1 MSHNEKRKLKIFFAG
16 HFAVDTVIRHNQ
28 EFSPSLGG
36 SVAYC
41 SLSLQ
46 KYANDVDI
54 AIISNLGMVN
64 FDDKLLEEFGN
75 GSGIDISGIKKFQKR
90 NTNFVLDYTNHSR
103 SLTLRSKSPNLK
115 FKDIPKS
122 HIEHPPD
129 ALVFVPLCNEISLQY
144 IRKAIRAF
152 PNAYFGVDLQG
163 FIRSFDTKGK
173 VQLIREKRLLKKMD
187 RIIRLIGER
196 LILKGSEEEMKF
208 LTGLKDLNEIMNY
221 FRKYKGLF
229 IMTLGEKGSLIVK
242 GNNDVI
248 KIPAFKADKVEDET
262 GAGDVYFAIFLYEFL
277 NSDKSWEAI
286 KKAGMLAS
294 VAASFEVER
303 KGPRGFKPR
312 ELVLERL
319 KQNVII
325 EDSS

>member
-1 MSHNEKRKLKIFFAG
+1 MSHDETRKLKIIFTG
-16 HFAVDTVIRHNQ
+16 HFAIDTVIRFNQ
-28 EFSPSLGG
+28 EFSPTLGG

-41 SLSLQ
+41 SLSLRE
-46 KYANDVDI
+46 YAKDVDI
-54 AIISNLGMVN
+54 SIISNLGMTN
-64 FDDKLLEEFGN
+64 FDDKLLEEFGD

-90 NTNFVLDYTNHSR
+90 NTNFVLDYRNHSR

-122 HIEHPPD
+122 HLEHPPD
-129 ALVFVPLCNEISLQY
+129 VVVFVPLCNEISLQY
-144 IRKAIRAF
+144 IRKFIRTF
-152 PNAYFGVDLQG
+152 PNAYFGIDLQG
-163 FIRSFDTKGK
+163 FIRSFDAKGK

-187 RIIRLIGER
+187 RIIRIIGDR
-196 LILKGSEEEMKF
+196 LILKGSEEEIKF
-208 LTGLKDLNEIMNY
+208 LTGLEDLNEIMNY

-242 GNNDVI
+242 GNSEVM

-277 NSDKSWEAI
+277 NSDKSWESI

-294 VAASFEVER
+294 VAASFEVEK
-303 KGPRGFKPR
+303 KGPRGFKPK
-312 ELVLERL
+312 EMVLERL
-319 KQNVII
+319 KNNVII
-325 EDSS
+325 EDLS